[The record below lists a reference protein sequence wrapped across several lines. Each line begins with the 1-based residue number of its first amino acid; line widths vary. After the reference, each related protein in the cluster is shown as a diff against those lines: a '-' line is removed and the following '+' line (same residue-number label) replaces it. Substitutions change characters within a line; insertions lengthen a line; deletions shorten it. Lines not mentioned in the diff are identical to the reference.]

1 MTMSETTKEMQR
13 LLEEVAATPEV
24 SGKMAEALQHL
35 DFGEIA
41 RLANEAGF
49 NVTLEDLLGDSKTV
63 QDIQPLCDEQVRAAV
78 GGSGI
83 FTQCL
88 LDPSLLKIVDPE
100 SYKRCHFTQER
111 LKG

>member
-1 MTMSETTKEMQR
+1 MSETTKEMQR
-13 LLEEVAATPEV
+13 LLEEVAATPELA
-24 SGKMAEALQHL
+24 GKMAEALQRL

-78 GGSGI
+78 GGS
-83 FTQCL
+83 
-88 LDPSLLKIVDPE
+88 
-100 SYKRCHFTQER
+100 
-111 LKG
+111 

>member
-1 MTMSETTKEMQR
+1 MRRQKRCKDFWKRSRQPR
-13 LLEEVAATPEV
+13 NWLE
-24 SGKMAEALQHL
+24 KWRKRCNIWI
-35 DFGEIA
+35 GEIA

>member
-1 MTMSETTKEMQR
+1 MSETTKEMQR
-13 LLEEVAATPEV
+13 LLEEVAATPELA
-24 SGKMAEALQHL
+24 GKMAEALQHL

-41 RLANEAGF
+41 R
-49 NVTLEDLLGDSKTV
+49 LGDSKTV